1 MSGGRQRAGAC
12 QCLVHGT
19 HVDARC
25 GHLSVLFWLQPD
37 DGHFGEQFFRT
48 RLAEY
53 VQRVI
58 PAGTFDEQ
66 AANVASIGWSL
77 SYVFRRLFHDLDE
90 TRREVR
96 SIMTINIAYLEAEAD
111 GVDGYAMSASKILKG
126 ARQKGLRK
134 EEATDP
140 EDTRYAMI
148 DPRLDEFN
156 ALD

>member
-1 MSGGRQRAGAC
+1 MSF
-12 QCLVHGT
+12 
-19 HVDARC
+19 VDC
-25 GHLSVLFWLQPD
+25 FMTL
-37 DGHFGEQFFRT
+37 
-48 RLAEY
+48 
-53 VQRVI
+53 
-58 PAGTFDEQ
+58 
-66 AANVASIGWSL
+66 
-77 SYVFRRLFHDLDE
+77 

-96 SIMTINIAYLEAEAD
+96 SIMTINIAYLEAKAD